1 MPQKEKV
8 SAALKIFLK
17 EILGKKHK
25 HGKLLG
31 NTETRDVLC
40 RSFTS
45 RMDLAYAIR
54 SCIHY
59 YNFGRLQQKLS
70 VMTPDEYHEHYRD
83 AQENQL
89 IQTDEL

>member
-1 MPQKEKV
+1 
-8 SAALKIFLK
+8 
-17 EILGKKHK
+17 
-25 HGKLLG
+25 
-31 NTETRDVLC
+31 
-40 RSFTS
+40 
-45 RMDLAYAIR
+45 MDLAYAIR